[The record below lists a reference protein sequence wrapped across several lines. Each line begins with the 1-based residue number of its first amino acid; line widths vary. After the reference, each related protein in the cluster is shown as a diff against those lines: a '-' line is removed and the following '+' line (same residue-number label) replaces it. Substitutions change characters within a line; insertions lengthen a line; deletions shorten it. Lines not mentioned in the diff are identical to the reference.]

1 MLLCVV
7 KVDFGVFE
15 GAPDASGDEPFEASG
30 GFSFGLAFAGPSGH
44 VVLGDR
50 AASLSGDGDEVER
63 PVELAVASAAESAAS
78 LWQRPG
84 CDHAR

>member
-1 MLLCVV
+1 
-7 KVDFGVFE
+7 
-15 GAPDASGDEPFEASG
+15 
-30 GFSFGLAFAGPSGH
+30 
-44 VVLGDR
+44 VLGDR